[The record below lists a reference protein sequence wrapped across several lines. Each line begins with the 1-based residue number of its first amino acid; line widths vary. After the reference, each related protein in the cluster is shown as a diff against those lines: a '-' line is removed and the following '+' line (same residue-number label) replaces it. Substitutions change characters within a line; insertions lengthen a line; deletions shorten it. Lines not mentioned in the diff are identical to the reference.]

1 MPFLD
6 RRPQRQRKGRD
17 PVERSFGQ
25 LQAAIMGI
33 FWNRDSAT
41 VREVADALARRR
53 RPLAHTTVL
62 TVISRLW
69 ARGLL
74 TREREG
80 RGFRYRAARTREQ
93 LLGDLSDE
101 LIDRLFNDFGDI
113 GVARLTE
120 RLEELDRKSLK
131 KLRKRGGE

>member
-25 LQAAIMGI
+25 LQATVLDI
-33 FWNRDSAT
+33 FWKRESAT

-62 TVISRLW
+62 TLISRLW

-80 RGFRYRAARTREQ
+80 RGFRYSAARTREE
-93 LLGDLSDE
+93 LLSDLSDE
-101 LIDRLFNDFGDI
+101 LIDRLFKDFGDI
-113 GVARLTE
+113 GLARLTE
-120 RLEELDRKSLK
+120 RLEELDRSSLK
-131 KLRKRGGE
+131 KLRKKGSR